1 VPVQT
6 SVYSARVRAGEPR
19 SIFQGVI
26 PAAFVAAALLFGA
39 MASPAAALPRLKA
52 EPDPERGGRIM
63 DSKGREV
70 LLRGVNVNSLG
81 QYWKGTDKAPVLPF
95 DRRDPVRI
103 SRMGWNVVRL
113 IVSWSRVEPRPGE
126 YDEVYV
132 DRVGRWIDRL
142 EKNGV
147 YTIIDFHQDAWG
159 ATLAAHP
166 DESCEAPQQ
175 PGFGWDGAPGWATID
190 EGQPRCFNKA
200 REVNPAV
207 ITAWTNFFENAPAS
221 DGVGIQ
227 THYVRT
233 LRYIAKR
240 FAKSNAMAGIDIMN
254 EPGALGGSN
263 NDALGPFYARAV
275 KSIRSGEKSGRGFRH
290 MVLFEPSVLW
300 SLIGSGPPPPFEA
313 DGQIVYSPH
322 LYGGSIGGEGPPS
335 RASFET
341 ALAEAKAFNG
351 APVLTGEWG
360 GSPGRATG
368 ADDDYF
374 NTHQAL
380 QDEFRI
386 GATVWTWKQSCGDPH
401 AATHDPD
408 TAPPLPPWSLFK
420 MDCEGERNRI
430 VGPYGYLKKDLRRAY
445 VRRAPGRLV
454 STSYKQAG
462 RIFRAS
468 GRSSRSDSGNVEVF
482 YPQGESI
489 SITVSR
495 PLPGHP
501 IKRKLLGPSG
511 NQGTVMTIPVKTG
524 DWSITIRPS
533 FDK

>member
-1 VPVQT
+1 MADGLRRT
-6 SVYSARVRAGEPR
+6 ILGAAGAVL
-19 SIFQGVI
+19 G
-26 PAAFVAAALLFGA
+26 AALLFFLVA
-39 MASPAAALPRLKA
+39 PSPGNALPRLRA
-52 EPDPERGGRIM
+52 EPDVERGGRVI
-63 DSKGREV
+63 DSTGREV

-81 QYWKGTDKAPVLPF
+81 QYWKGTDKDSVLPF

-113 IVSWSRVEPRPGE
+113 IVSWSRVEPEPGE
-126 YDEVYV
+126 YNEAYL
-132 DRVGRWIDRL
+132 DRVSRWVDRL

-159 ATLAAHP
+159 PTLAARP
-166 DESCEAPQQ
+166 GESCTPPEQ

-190 EGQPRCFNKA
+190 EGKPRCFNGA

-207 ITAWTNFFENAPAS
+207 IAAWKNFFADTPAA

-227 THYVRT
+227 THYVRM
-233 LRYIAKR
+233 LKHIAKR
-240 FAKSNAMAGIDIMN
+240 FAKSKAVAGIDIMN
-254 EPGALGGSN
+254 EPGALGASA
-263 NDALGPFYARAV
+263 NDALGPFYTRAV
-275 KSIRSGEKSGRGFRH
+275 EAIRAGEKSGRGFRH

-300 SLIGSGPPPPFEA
+300 SLLGSGAPPPFEA
-313 DGQIVYSPH
+313 DDQIVYSPH
-322 LYGGSIGGEGPPS
+322 LYGGSIGGEGSPS

-341 ALAEAKAFNG
+341 ARAEAKTFGG

-368 ADDDYF
+368 ADEDYF

-420 MDCEGERNRI
+420 MDCTGDRNRI

-445 VRRAPGRLV
+445 VRRAPGRLT
-454 STSYKQAG
+454 STSYRQAG
-462 RIFRAS
+462 RVLEVS
-468 GRSSRSDSGNVEVF
+468 GTRSKSGSPYVEVF

-489 SITVSR
+489 AMKISN
-495 PLPGHP
+495 PMPGQP
-501 IKRKLLGPSG
+501 VRRKALGPSS
-511 NQGTVMTIPVKTG
+511 NHGTIVAIPVRPG
-524 DWSITIRPS
+524 DWTIRLRPS
-533 FDK
+533 FIK